1 MRIRTFFNPVM
12 PCWTSAFWHRGWWSW
27 LRAARRGL
35 WSSGSTLTDAH
46 IARTDGKYFVAQF
59 DRGSGDLVTAFVPKN
74 DQRSAMLRL
83 LGQ

>member
-1 MRIRTFFNPVM
+1 VRRLVVGLVSSGQMAEWQGLIERTAGSSKVVP
-12 PCWTSAFWHRGWWSW
+12 
-27 LRAARRGL
+27 

-46 IARTDGKYFVAQF
+46 IARIDGKYFVAQF

-74 DQRSAMLRL
+74 DQLSAMLRS